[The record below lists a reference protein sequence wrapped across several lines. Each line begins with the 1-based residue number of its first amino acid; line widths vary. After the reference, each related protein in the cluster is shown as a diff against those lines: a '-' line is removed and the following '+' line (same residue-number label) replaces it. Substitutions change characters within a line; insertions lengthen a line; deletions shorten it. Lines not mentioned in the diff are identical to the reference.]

1 MMNVEQGISNYE
13 RKWENKSGF
22 FHNIEPYGMI
32 LIMIKMLRLL
42 NSKLSCGLPPFGRVP
57 DFVIR
62 NSIFSKTHDQAGFT
76 LIEVVVIIVM
86 VAIFMTA
93 IGIPLLNSLRESDL
107 PEISTIAYFLALE
120 KLEELEAQT
129 TGSIDENGEPKAAVS
144 GYADY
149 QREWVVCDVDCDT
162 LQTTDCNPASNPE
175 QGSGCRKITVTVY
188 HSRIPD
194 GVSVVGL
201 RTAY

>member
-1 MMNVEQGISNYE
+1 MLYAPCGERSEPQRTTDNGRRE
-13 RKWENKSGF
+13 RKAGSGQMAAGSNKNFGF
-22 FHNIEPYGMI
+22 GI
-32 LIMIKMLRLL
+32 
-42 NSKLSCGLPPFGRVP
+42 C
-57 DFVIR
+57 R
-62 NSIFSKTHDQAGFT
+62 NAAGFT

-93 IGIPLLNSLRESDL
+93 VGIPLLNSLRESDL

-129 TGSIDENGEPKAAVS
+129 TGSIDENGEAKAAVS

-149 QREWVVCDVDCDT
+149 EREWVVCDVDCDT
-162 LQTTDCNPASNPE
+162 LQTTDCDSASNPE

-188 HSRIPD
+188 HSKIPG
-194 GVSVVGL
+194 GVSLVSL